1 VESQKKNECF
11 YDPSGRNV
19 ECSMDGVDGN
29 VEKFLSCFF
38 NFMICKKVKENTNE
52 CFMIPSDV
60 ECSMDGVLLQYNNNN
75 NIIMLMCV
83 PPVFFVLRERLFFLL
98 VRLRP
103 PFILDTSLSL

>member
-38 NFMICKKVKENTNE
+38 NFMICKKVKKIRMN
-52 CFMIPSDV
+52 
-60 ECSMDGVLLQYNNNN
+60 VL
-75 NIIMLMCV
+75 
-83 PPVFFVLRERLFFLL
+83 
-98 VRLRP
+98 
-103 PFILDTSLSL
+103 